1 MHQFHVGEPEPG
13 PCSCPEEEVLIFHQ
27 VREFRQVKLQDV
39 GACATLDWRVQHL
52 ARDLVLHAGQ
62 SSPIRLLADS
72 LGEQVG
78 EDDVIEVIDD
88 NRRGAGGLLACSNAR
103 SCIYAAIPILDRPL
117 ANRAC
122 TSVQMNAG
130 ISRQRVDDVDGARAR
145 GCPASGAAGRPGRGG
160 RLWPPV
166 RLKAKPVVLALLRAR
181 WPRTGSLN
189 AFRVR
194 LVRIREQI

>member
-103 SCIYAAIPILDRPL
+103 SCIYAAIPILDCPL

-130 ISRQRVDDVDGARAR
+130 ISRQRVDDVDGARLPGLRRCRSSWAGR
-145 GCPASGAAGRPGRGG
+145 EALAAGPAEGEAGSARFVTCSLAQNGFLE
-160 RLWPPV
+160 RLPCPPC
-166 RLKAKPVVLALLRAR
+166 AD
-181 WPRTGSLN
+181 
-189 AFRVR
+189 
-194 LVRIREQI
+194 